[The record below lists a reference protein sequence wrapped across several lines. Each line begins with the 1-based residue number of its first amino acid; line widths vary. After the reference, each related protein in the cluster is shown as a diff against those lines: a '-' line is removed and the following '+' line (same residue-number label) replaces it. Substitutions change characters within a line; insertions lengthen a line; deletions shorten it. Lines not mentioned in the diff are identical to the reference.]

1 MTMDTNLVIALI
13 VILAIAAI
21 LVWLYSRRRDS
32 EQLERRFGTE
42 YQRAVDQ
49 TGSRDKAEAD
59 LKARQKRVEQLD
71 IVPLSTADAQRFG
84 QQWRT
89 LQGRFVDSPK
99 GALVEADH
107 LVRELMQKRGYP
119 MGDFERRAADISVH
133 HPGVVE
139 HYRAAH
145 DITERD
151 RQGDVDTEGM
161 RQAVIH
167 YRALFAELLQTEPPR
182 DEPSHR
188 NPHDHHEMRTQ
199 S

>member
-1 MTMDTNLVIALI
+1 MTLDNNMLILGI
-13 VILAIAAI
+13 VILVLVAIA
-21 LVWLYSRRRDS
+21 LWMYTRKRES
-32 EQLERRFGTE
+32 QTLERRFGPE
-42 YQRAVDQ
+42 YGRTVEEM
-49 TGSRDKAEAD
+49 GSRDKAEAE

-71 IVPLSTADAQRFG
+71 IVPLAPADAQRFS
-84 QQWRT
+84 QQWRM
-89 LQGRFVDSPK
+89 LQARFVDNPK
-99 GALVEADH
+99 GALLEADQ
-107 LVRELMQKRGYP
+107 LVRDLMQKRGYP

-151 RQGDVDTEGM
+151 RRGEIDTEGM

-167 YRALFAELLQTEPPR
+167 YRALFAELLQTEPPAAPDVR
-182 DEPSHR
+182 EHR
-188 NPHDHHEMRTQ
+188 EMRAQ

>member
-1 MTMDTNLVIALI
+1 MTMDNNMLILGI
-13 VILAIAAI
+13 VILVLVAIA
-21 LVWLYSRRRDS
+21 LWMYTRKRDS
-32 EQLERRFGTE
+32 QALERRFGPE
-42 YQRAVDQ
+42 YGRTVEEM
-49 TGSRDKAEAD
+49 GSRDKAEAE
-59 LKARQKRVEQLD
+59 LKARQKRVDQLD
-71 IVPLSTADAQRFG
+71 IVPLSPGEAQRFS

-89 LQGRFVDSPK
+89 LQARFVDTPK
-99 GALVEADH
+99 GALLEADQ
-107 LVRELMQKRGYP
+107 LVRDLMQKRGYP

-151 RQGDVDTEGM
+151 RRGEIDTEGM

-167 YRALFAELLQTEPPR
+167 YRALFAELLQTETPAAPDVR
-182 DEPSHR
+182 EHR
-188 NPHDHHEMRTQ
+188 EMRAQ